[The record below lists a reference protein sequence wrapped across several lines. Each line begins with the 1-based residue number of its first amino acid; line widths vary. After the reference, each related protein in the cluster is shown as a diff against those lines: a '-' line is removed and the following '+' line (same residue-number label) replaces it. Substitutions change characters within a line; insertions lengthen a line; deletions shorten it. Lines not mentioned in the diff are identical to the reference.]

1 MEIFLS
7 QLFDLNNFDKK
18 KKKSIKIKNTSV
30 FISHQNPIFFI
41 AEIGGNHEGDFEYAK
56 RLTGLAIDSG
66 AAAVKFQFYT
76 GDSLVS
82 KKESPDRNAH
92 FKKFELSNQQNLD
105 LIKMVDEGD
114 KMPMASVWS
123 EEMLSWA
130 NPRLPLHKVGSG
142 DLTCYP
148 MLALLAK
155 TNKPIILSTGLSS
168 MKEVSNAVSY
178 IEKCNPTY
186 MSERKLALLQCTS
199 SYPTRDA
206 DANIGAMLA
215 LKSEFGLPVG
225 YSDHTLGSN
234 AIEVAVS
241 AGAEI
246 IEKHFT
252 DSREGK
258 TFRDHL
264 IALTKE
270 EVQESLDRMR
280 HIKLLIGE
288 GEKLLTKSEEE
299 AEHHISFRRG
309 IYVSRSVRTGELIR
323 SEDLKVLRP
332 MHGICASKFDKII
345 GKIYLRD
352 ISAGH
357 ALQDEDLN

>member
-1 MEIFLS
+1 MKK
-7 QLFDLNNFDKK
+7 NNK
-18 KKKSIKIKNTSV
+18 SV
-30 FISHQNPIFFI
+30 FTSKRNPVFFI

-56 RLTGLAIDSG
+56 KLTDLAIKSG
-66 AAAVKFQFYT
+66 ADAVKFQFYT

-92 FKKFELSNQQNLD
+92 FKKFELSDAQNLE
-105 LIKMVDEGD
+105 LIKIVNNGD
-114 KMPMASVWS
+114 ALPMASVWNES
-123 EEMLSWA
+123 MLEWA
-130 NPRLPLHKVGSG
+130 NSSLPIHKVGSG

-168 MKEVSNAVSY
+168 MKEVANAVSY

-186 MSERKLALLQCTS
+186 ISEQKLALLQCTS
-199 SYPTRDA
+199 SYPTPDE
-206 DANIGAMLA
+206 DANIGAMLS

-258 TFRDHL
+258 AFRDHL
-264 IALTKE
+264 IALTKD
-270 EVQESLDRMR
+270 EVQETLDRMQ
-280 HIKLLIGE
+280 HMKLLLGE
-288 GEKLLTKSEEE
+288 GKKVLTKSEEE
-299 AEHHISFRRG
+299 AQHHISFRRS
-309 IYVSRSVRTGELIR
+309 IYFSRDMKAGEKISL
-323 SEDLKVLRP
+323 EDLDFLRP
-332 MHGICASKFDKII
+332 MHGMCASKFEDVI
-345 GKIYLRD
+345 GKTILRD
-352 ISAGH
+352 ISSGNFF
-357 ALQDEDLN
+357 QEKDIKN

>member
-1 MEIFLS
+1 MK
-7 QLFDLNNFDKK
+7 NNH
-18 KKKSIKIKNTSV
+18 KSIFS
-30 FISHQNPIFFI
+30 SLENPIFFI

-56 RLTGLAIDSG
+56 RLTELAIMSG
-66 AAAVKFQFYT
+66 ADAIKFQFYT

-82 KKESPDRNAH
+82 KLECADRNAH
-92 FKKFELSNQQNLD
+92 FKKFELSNQENLA
-105 LIKMVDEGD
+105 LVEMVNKGGAI
-114 KMPMASVWS
+114 PMASVWS

-130 NPRLPLHKVGSG
+130 NPQLPFHKVGSG

-168 MKEVSNAVSY
+168 MKEVANAVSY

-186 MSERKLALLQCTS
+186 ISERKLALLQCTS
-199 SYPTRDA
+199 SYPTPDE
-206 DANIGAMLA
+206 DANIGAMLS

-258 TFRDHL
+258 IFRDHL
-264 IALTKE
+264 IALTKD
-270 EVQESLDRMR
+270 EVQETLDRMKQ
-280 HIKLLIGE
+280 IKLLLGD
-288 GEKLLTKSEEE
+288 GKKVLTKSEEE
-299 AEHHISFRRG
+299 AEHHISFRRS
-309 IYVSRSVRTGELIR
+309 IYASRSIKIGEVLT
-323 SEDLKVLRP
+323 DDNLTVLRP
-332 MHGICASKFDKII
+332 FHGICASRFDDIVGCI
-345 GKIYLRD
+345 ASRD
-352 ISAGH
+352 I
-357 ALQDEDLN
+357 DTYEVINENDLVKK

>member
-1 MEIFLS
+1 MK
-7 QLFDLNNFDKK
+7 D
-18 KKKSIKIKNTSV
+18 KNTSV
-30 FISHQNPIFFI
+30 FVSKRNPTFFI

-56 RLTGLAIDSG
+56 KLTDLAIKSG
-66 AAAVKFQFYT
+66 ADAVKFQFYT

-92 FKKFELSNQQNLD
+92 FKRFELSDAQNLE
-105 LIKMVDEGD
+105 LIKIVNDGD
-114 KMPMASVWS
+114 AIPMASVWNES
-123 EEMLSWA
+123 MLKWA
-130 NPRLPLHKVGSG
+130 NSSLPIHKVGSG

-168 MKEVSNAVSY
+168 MQEVSNAVSY
-178 IEKCNPTY
+178 IEKCNSTY
-186 MSERKLALLQCTS
+186 ISERKLALLQCTS
-199 SYPTRDA
+199 SYPTPDE
-206 DANIGAMLA
+206 DANIGAMLS

-258 TFRDHL
+258 AFRDHL
-264 IALTKE
+264 IALTKD
-270 EVQESLDRMR
+270 EVQETLDRMQ
-280 HIKLLIGE
+280 HMKLLLGE
-288 GEKLLTKSEEE
+288 GKKVLTKSEEE
-299 AEHHISFRRG
+299 AEHHISFRRS
-309 IYVSRSVRTGELIR
+309 IYASSSIKIGEVLTK
-323 SEDLKVLRP
+323 DNLTVLRP
-332 MHGICASKFDKII
+332 FHGICASRFDDILGCI
-345 GKIYLRD
+345 ATRD
-352 ISAGH
+352 IDTYEV
-357 ALQDEDLN
+357 LNENDLVKK

>member
-1 MEIFLS
+1 MH
-7 QLFDLNNFDKK
+7 
-18 KKKSIKIKNTSV
+18 KIMKRNSTSV
-30 FISHQNPIFFI
+30 FTSQKNPVFFI

-56 RLTGLAIDSG
+56 RLTDLAIQSG
-66 AAAVKFQFYT
+66 ADAVKFQFYT

-82 KKESPDRNAH
+82 KLESADGNAH

-105 LIKMVDEGD
+105 LIKMVDEGGA
-114 KMPMASVWS
+114 KPMASVWS

-155 TNKPIILSTGLSS
+155 TNKPIILSTGLST
-168 MKEVSNAVSY
+168 MKEVANAVSY

-186 MSERKLALLQCTS
+186 ISERKLALLQCTS
-199 SYPTRDA
+199 AYPTSDA

-225 YSDHTLGSN
+225 YSDHTLGSD
-234 AIEVAVS
+234 AIEAAVAL
-241 AGAEI
+241 GAEV

-252 DSREGK
+252 DTRKGK

-264 IALTKE
+264 IALTRD
-270 EVQESLDRMR
+270 EVQESLRKMSRISQFKGDGSKR
-280 HIKLLIGE
+280 
-288 GEKLLTKSEEE
+288 LTD
-299 AEHHISFRRG
+299 AERQAGHHISFRRG
-309 IYVSRSVRTGELIR
+309 LYLSRDILVGEKIC
-323 SEDLKVLRP
+323 SGDLRVLRP
-332 MHGICASKFDKII
+332 MHGICASEFDDMI
-345 GKIYLRD
+345 GKTIVRD
-352 ISAGH
+352 VSEGH
-357 ALQDEDLN
+357 ALQQEDISN